1 MIALWVAAGVLSAIA
16 AGLVLY
22 RAALAARAVGSA
34 DPTLATYRRQLH
46 EIDDLAARGLLATD
60 EVRAAHSEAGRRL
73 LHAADQAEPDWQ
85 APARHRAWVLA
96 SVGIAATGAL
106 VVYLA
111 VGSPLFPDQPIRS
124 RIATW
129 RAADL
134 ATLTAPEMAAVLR
147 MATQQKPDVEGYRF
161 LALAENQSDNPH
173 AAAKALRKAIA
184 LAPQRPDLWE
194 MLGVSLVGVAGGDE
208 TSDAIAA
215 FRTALSLDP
224 SLVLARFHLARAMSQ
239 SGNRQGAVEAL
250 SALRSDLPAGDDRR
264 ESLDRAIE
272 EAKAATVSPK
282 GNDQMIAGMVAGL
295 AKRLEANPDDPEGWI
310 RLVRSYAVLGD
321 SKARDAALERA
332 KSRYS
337 AKPDMLQR
345 LVAAAKTE
353 PMR

>member
-16 AGLVLY
+16 AGLILY
-22 RAALAARAVGSA
+22 RAARAARTVGSA

-46 EIDDLAARGLLATD
+46 EIDDLAARGLLETD

-73 LHAADQAEPDWQ
+73 LHAADHAEPDWQ
-85 APARHRAWVLA
+85 VPDRHRVWVVVAVGLA
-96 SVGIAATGAL
+96 AVTAL
-106 VVYLA
+106 VVYLG
-111 VGSPLFPDQPIRS
+111 VGSPAFPDQPIQS
-124 RIATW
+124 RIAGW

-147 MATQQKPDVEGYRF
+147 VATKQKPDVEGYRF
-161 LALAENQSDNPH
+161 LALAENQSDSPH

-184 LAPQRPDLWE
+184 LAPQRADLWE
-194 MLGVSLVGVAGGDE
+194 MLGVSLVAAAGGDE
-208 TSDAIAA
+208 TGETIAA
-215 FRTALSLDP
+215 FRTAVDLDP

-239 SGNRQGAVEAL
+239 AGDREGAVKAL
-250 SALRSDLPAGDDRR
+250 LALRRDLPSDDDRR
-264 ESLDRAIE
+264 ESLDQAIE
-272 EAKAATVSPK
+272 EAKAPAVSPK

-295 AKRLEANPDDPEGWI
+295 AKRLETNPDDPEGWI

-321 SKARDAALERA
+321 AKARDAALARA
-332 KSRYS
+332 KSRYG
-337 AKPDMLQR
+337 AEPNIVQR

>member
-16 AGLVLY
+16 AGLILY
-22 RAALAARAVGSA
+22 RAALAVRAVGSA

-46 EIDDLAARGLLATD
+46 EIDDLAARGLLEAN

-73 LHAADQAEPDWQ
+73 LHAADHADPAWE
-85 APARHRAWVLA
+85 APARHRTWVLA
-96 SVGIAATGAL
+96 LVSLAATLAL

-194 MLGVSLVGVAGGDE
+194 MLGVSLVGAAGGGE
-208 TSDAIAA
+208 TREATAA
-215 FRTALSLDP
+215 FRTALGLDP
-224 SLVLARFHLARAMSQ
+224 TLVLARFHLARAMSQ
-239 SGNRQGAVEAL
+239 AGDRDGAVKAL
-250 SALRSDLPAGDDRR
+250 LALRTDLPSGDDRR
-264 ESLDRAIE
+264 ESLDRAIDD
-272 EAKAATVSPK
+272 ANTPTVAQS

-295 AKRLEANPDDPEGWI
+295 AKRLEVNPNDPEGWI

-321 SKARDAALERA
+321 AKARDDTLERA

-337 AKPDMLQR
+337 AKPDILQR
-345 LVAAAKTE
+345 LVVAAKTE
-353 PMR
+353 PLQ